1 MRNLQYRAELSRAKR
16 AALFGL
22 MGTSIMTLL
31 MTVCLLPGAPVAM
44 RAFPVEIAHHAFP
57 GLGPLALT
65 VVTVVLHFGYG
76 AGAGAIF
83 AFLARPMSVGRGLAF
98 ALVLWVAMQAAFVP
112 LTYGWI
118 EFGLGRGSPWTSM
131 FSLLLHLSYG
141 ATLGFLGERDDRWH
155 HAEFDEIDRLRV
167 A

>member
-1 MRNLQYRAELSRAKR
+1 MGNLQYRAELSRAKR

-31 MTVCLLPGAPVAM
+31 MTVCLLPGAPAAM
-44 RAFPVEIAHHAFP
+44 RAFPVEITHHAFP

-65 VVTVVLHFGYG
+65 VLTVLLHFGYG
-76 AGAGAIF
+76 AGAGVIF
-83 AFLARPMSVGRGLAF
+83 SFLARPMSVWRGLAF
-98 ALVLWVAMQAAFVP
+98 AFGLWVVMQASFVP

-118 EFGLGRGSPWTSM
+118 EFGLGRGTPWTSL
-131 FSLLLHLSYG
+131 FSLLLHLGYG
-141 ATLGFLGERDDRWH
+141 ATLGWLGERDDLWH
-155 HAEFDEIDRLRV
+155 HAEFDEVDRLRV